1 MKYIGN
7 STEKTLKNAI
17 ALLKQENIICDL
29 NSNNYSIL
37 EKDLYNYVPNR
48 EVKKI
53 YSTIQSEYPEI
64 KTVIW
69 STDIINE
76 FTLHYS
82 LNNYIIVETEKFA
95 IELIVNLLKEKY
107 LKKYTVVTEEIL
119 IKNRELYI
127 NSEKLLVVKK
137 LHIKSPLIEN
147 QRISI
152 EKIMID
158 LYKDKLYEH
167 FQGREL
173 EIIYENIFKKYEINM
188 KRLLAYAK
196 YRTNI
201 NEFIEFINKLEIPK
215 KYKIKE

>member
-7 STEKTLKNAI
+7 STEKTFKNAI

-37 EKDLYNYVPNR
+37 EKDLYNYVPKR

-53 YSTIQSEYPEI
+53 YSTIQLEYPEI

-137 LHIKSPLIEN
+137 LHIKSPLIKN